1 MVRRSWSPGS
11 TARSDLAYC
20 NAGHNPPFLISGGTV
35 RRLEAGGTVMGLFD
49 RGVYETG
56 YERVQPG
63 DMVVLYSDGVT
74 EAENSAGE
82 EVGDDRLIGW
92 LQQASAK
99 TATDVVSAIQR
110 DLSAFCASAA
120 ARDDVTVMVVKVL

>member
-1 MVRRSWSPGS
+1 VK
-11 TARSDLAYC
+11 
-20 NAGHNPPFLISGGTV
+20 
-35 RRLEAGGTVMGLFD
+35 RLEAGGTVMGLFD

-56 YERVQPG
+56 HVRVKPG

-82 EVGDDRLIGW
+82 EVGDDRLVGW
-92 LQQASAK
+92 LQQASGKA
-99 TATDVVSAIQR
+99 ATDVVNAIQR
-110 DLSAFCASAA
+110 DLAAFCASAA